1 VKVLLATDGEA
12 PSEAAGSLLGALAD
26 PARVQAQVLAVNGF
40 ELAFREAM
48 SLGHYSA
55 RAGQEHAERA
65 AQRAVS
71 ALSEAGL
78 EAKGSV
84 VEGDEATEILRLA
97 EEGGFELVVMG
108 TGKERWVDTVVLGSV
123 SSSVLHACRCPV
135 LVVHT
140 APSEQRPLRVLV
152 GTDGSEGATRA
163 VRTFAGFADPTRCT
177 VEAVSVVKPSAIPHA
192 WPARAAAEKE
202 MTEEAQAT
210 AAGHVNQATA
220 TLEAAGFEATGAV
233 VRGNPAAV
241 LTERAVQGGYDLVVV
256 GARGLGRF
264 RAKVLG
270 SVSDRIVRHARASLI
285 GR

>member
-12 PSEAAGSLLGALAD
+12 PSDAAGTLLGALAD
-26 PARVQAQVLAVNGF
+26 PARVQVQVLAVNGF

-48 SLGHYSA
+48 SVGHYSA
-55 RAGQEHAERA
+55 QAGREHAERA
-65 AQRAVS
+65 AQQAVA

-140 APSEQRPLRVLV
+140 ASSEQRPLRVLV

-163 VRTFAGFADPTRCT
+163 VRTFAGFADPRRCT

-202 MTEEAQAT
+202 RTD
-210 AAGHVNQATA
+210 
-220 TLEAAGFEATGAV
+220 AV
-233 VRGNPAAV
+233 VRGNPVAV